1 VRTAISR
8 RERVITQLRLDY
20 ITCRKYY

>member
-1 VRTAISR
+1 VHTAISR